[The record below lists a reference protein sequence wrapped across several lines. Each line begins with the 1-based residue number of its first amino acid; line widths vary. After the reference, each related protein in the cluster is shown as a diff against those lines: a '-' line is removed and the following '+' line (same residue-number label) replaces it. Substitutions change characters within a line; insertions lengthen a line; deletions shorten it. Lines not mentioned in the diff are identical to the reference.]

1 MIEGIWAPILN
12 LLTLNVLVFVMSL
25 LGVSVFIG
33 CYKNTFS
40 KINSQHRKFLLW
52 LYVLTPWLISVL
64 VSLLFI
70 ATGFFTPD
78 TPLNTVA
85 HWHHKN
91 SFELMSWHSFS
102 LSLFIMLLCFLVVKK
117 FRNLMKHYDEIQL
130 LHEFSV
136 KKHAD
141 FYTIEA
147 KQASAFTCG
156 LIKQYCFL
164 STGLLEKITEDE
176 KNIILHHE
184 LAHAQA
190 KDPLK
195 KWLFSFFAAFFI
207 PSLKNYLITNMTLAM
222 EQEADQAVVLAK
234 YAPTC
239 IASTLVKVARLSS
252 HSPAYEMSHHFSME
266 LLEQRVHYLLGL
278 QEAKPCKLIL
288 PLTTFIA
295 FTLLT
300 ILSIDSLHHFIE
312 RFLN

>member
-52 LYVLTPWLISVL
+52 LYVLTPWFISLLI
-64 VSLLFI
+64 SLLFI
-70 ATGFFTPD
+70 ATGFFTAD

-91 SFELMSWHSFS
+91 SFELMSWHNFS
-102 LSLFIMLLCFLVVKK
+102 LSIFIIIVCFLIIKK
-117 FRNLMKHYDEIQL
+117 LKKLIKHHNEIRL
-130 LHEFSV
+130 LHGFST

-147 KQASAFTCG
+147 KQPSAFTCG

-164 STGLLEKITEDE
+164 STGLLEKITENE

-195 KWLFSFFAAFFI
+195 KWFFSFFTAFFI
-207 PSLKNYLITNMTLAM
+207 APIKQYLITNMTLAM
-222 EQEADQAVVLAK
+222 EQEADKKVVLAR
-234 YAPTC
+234 YEPAL

-252 HSPAYEMSHHFSME
+252 ASPHYEMSHHFSMN
-266 LLEQRVHYLLGL
+266 LLEQRIHYLLGL
-278 QEAKPCKLIL
+278 QEAKPCNLLLPISIFIL
-288 PLTTFIA
+288 
-295 FTLLT
+295 FTSFT
-300 ILSIDSLHHFIE
+300 VLSIDSLHHFIE